1 MTTGSGSSAYWDRIK
16 DGLSLLVIPLLLWG
30 IRLETTLA
38 VQEERISSLIR
49 KIEAS
54 ESAIASVEKTVRNN
68 SLELVKVSGKLDTA
82 NEKIDVIK
90 GLLTK

>member
-1 MTTGSGSSAYWDRIK
+1 MTWDRIK
-16 DGLSLLVIPLLLWG
+16 DGLSLLVLPLLLWG

-38 VQEERISSLIR
+38 VQEERIGSLIR

-54 ESAIASVEKTVRNN
+54 ESAIDSVEKTVRNN

>member
-1 MTTGSGSSAYWDRIK
+1 MTTTGSSNYWDKIK

-30 IRLETTLA
+30 IKLETTIA
-38 VQEERISSLIR
+38 VQEEKISSLER
-49 KIEAS
+49 KIEDS
-54 ESAIASVEKTVRNN
+54 QSAIKSVETTVRSN